1 MPGATYEFWLTDDY
15 GKRITNQRGETVIDN
30 VLWGTFTR
38 VVNEIGSIRL
48 ALPPSFDTSIIRID
62 NMLQVW
68 RAPQGGRLGLWRAY
82 FIRKWRWET
91 TGSAEHLL
99 VTGRDANDLLRRR
112 IVAAYAGELQ
122 SSKDDY
128 ADDMMKEVVTE
139 SLADGVAPTPD
150 AGTRVW
156 ADLSIAPDLGDGP
169 AITKAFAFDP
179 LLTKSG
185 GGALAQIADAAR
197 EAGTEVFFDVVPKMI
212 SPTAIT
218 FEFRTYTGQPGQ
230 DVSGSVV
237 FDQDRGNLKDPY
249 LEYDATDEANYVYA
263 CGGAQETDRVIVQVY
278 RAGRY
283 NLSQWNRCEASIQ
296 AQSQGTDT
304 LMIREA
310 GRSRLADGRP
320 VWRVGG
326 KPLDTQITRFGI
338 DWNWGYKVRQRY
350 RKTEFDAIVR
360 SVVIDISSTGE
371 ETIQARMDNES
382 N

>member
-1 MPGATYEFWLTDDY
+1 MAATYEFWLTDDY
-15 GKRITNQRGETVIDN
+15 GRRITNQRGETVIDN
-30 VLWGTFTR
+30 VLFGTFTR
-38 VVNEIGSIRL
+38 IVNEIGTFRIV
-48 ALPPSFDTSIIRID
+48 LPPSFDTSILRID

-68 RAPQGGRLGLWRAY
+68 RAPEGGRLGLFHVY
-82 FIRKWRWET
+82 FLRKLRFET
-91 TGSAEHLL
+91 AGSAEHLIIS
-99 VTGRDANDLLRRR
+99 GRDANDLLRRR
-112 IVAAYAGELQ
+112 IVAAFAGELQ

-139 SLADGVAPTPD
+139 SLADGVDPTPT

-156 ADLSIAPDLGDGP
+156 ADLSVAPDLGKGP
-169 AITKAFAFDP
+169 SLKKGFAFDP

-185 GGALAQIADAAR
+185 GGVLAQIADAAR
-197 EAGTEVFFDVVPKMI
+197 EAGTEVFFDIVPATV

-237 FDQDRGNLKDPY
+237 FDQERGNLEDPY

-263 CGGAQETDRVIVQVY
+263 CGGGQETDRIVEQVY
-278 RAGRY
+278 RADRY
-283 NLSQWNRCEASIQ
+283 NLSQWNRCEASTQ

-304 LMIREA
+304 DAIREA

-360 SVVIDISSTGE
+360 SVVIDLSSAGE